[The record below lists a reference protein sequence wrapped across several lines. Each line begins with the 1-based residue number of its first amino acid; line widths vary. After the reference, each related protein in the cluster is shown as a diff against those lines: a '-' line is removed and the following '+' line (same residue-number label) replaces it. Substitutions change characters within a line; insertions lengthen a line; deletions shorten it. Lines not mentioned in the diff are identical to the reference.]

1 MQHFAKSEIPQ
12 RLPRPWP
19 RAGIVHLVEDM
30 NTWDFFMQGQPDIV
44 RARASTYLNDS
55 KGRGTG
61 SLWELPLQVFPPYYW
76 HTWLVCV
83 LKDQV
88 CKPSNTDFRKGW
100 GAHRCFF
107 SRSQRQILAGPRW
120 DQMVWDYSCHLC
132 LTRWTIIL
140 CQWEGCSALRGLF
153 LGSPGYSFCSAHLGR
168 VVSCHWSHVS
178 SRAQLWYKC
187 VIEVCWKTCR
197 KVSPDLF
204 KKKLLHPACSI
215 AATPK
220 SLFPP
225 TTKTSCEL
233 TPEKNGNDS
242 WLEMFEDGS
251 GGSHL

>member
-30 NTWDFFMQGQPDIV
+30 NTSSC
-44 RARASTYLNDS
+44 RDS
-55 KGRGTG
+55 QTLSGP
-61 SLWELPLQVFPPYYW
+61 ELALTLMTQREEEQEACGNFPFKFFPPYYW

-88 CKPSNTDFRKGW
+88 CKPSNTDFKKGC
-100 GAHRCFF
+100 GARRCFF

-120 DQMVWDYSCHLC
+120 DQMVWDSSCHLC

-168 VVSCHWSHVS
+168 VASCHWSHVS

-225 TTKTSCEL
+225 TTKRSCEL